1 MISSEQVKKAAKL
14 SKLTFKNDEIIN
26 LQKDLSGI
34 LDMFTSLEELNVDNV
49 EPLKSVLNI
58 NLHMRKD
65 EALKQNLQSE
75 LFQNAPKKSNNI
87 SNDFNYFI
95 VPKVVE

>member
-58 NLHMRKD
+58 NLHMRED
-65 EALKQNLQSE
+65 EALEQNLQSE
-75 LFQNAPKKSNNI
+75 LFQNSPKKSNKI